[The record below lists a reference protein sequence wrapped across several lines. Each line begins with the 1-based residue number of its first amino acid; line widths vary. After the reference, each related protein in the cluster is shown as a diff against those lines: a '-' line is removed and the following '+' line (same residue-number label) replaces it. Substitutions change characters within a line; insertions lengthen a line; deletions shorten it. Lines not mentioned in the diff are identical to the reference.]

1 MIRRFLKRVENLPW
15 LLSGVL
21 LFACYPPVSK
31 CMYIVFALV
40 PLLWMVRHKD
50 PRFALKWG
58 FLSGLVYWFATL
70 RWMSALKDTGGPVL
84 LVLLG
89 WAALAAY
96 CALYFGLFG
105 WLAAHVWTWVRPR
118 HPAWRLAA
126 ILVAEPVL
134 WAGLELVRSRLLTG
148 FAWNHL
154 GTVPVVMGFGA
165 AAALGGVYLL
175 SMLVVL
181 VNGSVTSV
189 LDRIVTAYVEMRRQ
203 REALDAADDTADTV
217 LARRQDPVVPRWLR
231 SVETLVPFVLVLGVH
246 LAAKS
251 SVATHIS
258 SGDTLPVALFQRN
271 FPPPFTD
278 AQRRLGG
285 EKDSP
290 YQIYMEMAAAVKPLK
305 PTLLVMSESAMC
317 EFAGD
322 VNDARAKLVAERLMD
337 ASGATAVIAGGS
349 RGPFEGP
356 LYNCAARFERDQTLQ
371 TYDKVHLVPF
381 GEYIPGDKLIPA
393 LKALAPV
400 GSCTPG
406 EVRTLE
412 VTLKSKFP
420 EFPDQT
426 VPLGVGICFED
437 TDSALMRKFAENGAR
452 ALVFITNDSWFYGSS
467 EPEQH
472 AWQAVARAIETG
484 LPVVRCGNYG
494 VTGTIDPHGAEGR
507 QCRASWLVNADGTLK
522 INARERMVCDVP
534 LASGVAEL
542 SRTPYVRYGDK
553 PLLGA
558 FLLLILT
565 VGVIK
570 YRHDYE
576 KRRKLPL

>member
-1 MIRRFLKRVENLPW
+1 MISRLLKHLQNLPW

-40 PLLWMVRHKD
+40 PMLWMVRRKE
-50 PRFALKWG
+50 PRFCLKWG
-58 FLSGLVYWFATL
+58 FLSGLLYWFATL

-96 CALYFGLFG
+96 CAIYFGLFG
-105 WLAAHVWTWVRPR
+105 YLAAQVWTWVRPR
-118 HPAWRLAA
+118 HMAWRLAA

-165 AAALGGVYLL
+165 PAAFGGVYLL
-175 SMLVVL
+175 SMMVVL
-181 VNGSVTSV
+181 INGSVTSV
-189 LDRIVTAYVEMRRQ
+189 VDRLLAVYRR
-203 REALDAADDTADTV
+203 EPL
-217 LARRQDPVVPRWLR
+217 PRVAR
-231 SVETLVPFVLVLGVH
+231 SVETLLPFVIVLAIH
-246 LAAKS
+246 LSARS

-258 SGDTLPVALFQRN
+258 SGDQMQVALFQRN

-278 AQRRLGG
+278 ARRRFI
-285 EKDSP
+285 EKVSP
-290 YQIYMEMAAAVKPLK
+290 YQVYMDMAAGVKALK
-305 PTLLVMSESAMC
+305 PSMLVMSESAMS

-322 VNDARAKLVAERLMD
+322 VNDPRAVQVADRLME
-337 ASGATAVIAGGS
+337 ASGATTVIAGGS

-356 LYNCAARFERDQTLQ
+356 LYNSAACYVQGAPLQ

-406 EVRTLE
+406 TVRT
-412 VTLKSKFP
+412 VTVPLKALSP
-420 EFPDQT
+420 GFPDQT
-426 VPLGVGICFED
+426 IPVGVGICFED
-437 TDSALMRKFAENGAR
+437 TDSVLMRKFAENGAR
-452 ALVFITNDSWFYGSS
+452 MLVLMTNDSWFYGSD

-484 LPVVRCGNYG
+484 LPVVRCGNFG
-494 VTGTIDPHGAEGR
+494 VTGFVDPHGAEGR
-507 QCRASWLVNADGTLK
+507 QCRANWLVNPDGSLK
-522 INARERMVCDVP
+522 VNERERMVCDVT
-534 LASGVAEL
+534 LASSLTEL
-542 SRTPYVRYGDK
+542 AMTPYVRLGDK
-553 PLLGA
+553 PLLIA

-565 VGVIK
+565 MGVIK
-570 YRHDYE
+570 YIHEYE